1 LKKLIVGILLIVCSI
16 STAVRAYGYRELSG
30 PAHLE
35 RFQPILRDQGRWQ
48 EEERRRQ
55 EEERRRI
62 EEERRKQDERRR
74 QEEDRRRQDERRRQE
89 EDRRRQDERRR
100 QEEDRRRQDEQRRQ
114 EEDRRRQDEQRRQ
127 EEDRRR
133 QDEQRRQEEDRR
145 RQEEDR
151 RHQEERRP
159 GGPPP
164 PPPYDDRQRDPWGRA
179 RANQVIHDTDNYLR
193 QAQKAARF
201 GPYRYGLGKALA
213 HQQEARNLYFDR
225 QYQRSIVHSLRAR
238 KIAQDIIEE
247 NRPGHPR
254 RPGPPPH
261 GLYNDPI
268 DNELSVK
275 YR

>member
-16 STAVRAYGYRELSG
+16 GTTVRAYGYHELSG

-35 RFQPILRDQGRWQ
+35 RFQPILRDRGRWQ

-55 EEERRRI
+55 EEERRRLEERRRQ
-62 EEERRKQDERRR
+62 EEERRKQEERRRQEEERRKQEERRRQDEDRRQQDERRR
-74 QEEDRRRQDERRRQE
+74 QEE
-89 EDRRRQDERRR
+89 ERRR

-114 EEDRRRQDEQRRQ
+114 EEDRR
-127 EEDRRR
+127 
-133 QDEQRRQEEDRR
+133 
-145 RQEEDR
+145 
-151 RHQEERRP
+151 HQEERRP

-164 PPPYDDRQRDPWGRA
+164 PPPHYDRQLYPGGRV
-179 RANQVIHDTDNYLR
+179 RANQVIHETDNYLR
-193 QAQKAARF
+193 RAQKAARF

-213 HQQEARNLYFDR
+213 HQEEARNLYFEG
-225 QYQRSIVHSLRAR
+225 QYQRSIAHSLHAR

-268 DNELSVK
+268 DNELSIKIVDDNIAIK
-275 YR
+275 LKIKL